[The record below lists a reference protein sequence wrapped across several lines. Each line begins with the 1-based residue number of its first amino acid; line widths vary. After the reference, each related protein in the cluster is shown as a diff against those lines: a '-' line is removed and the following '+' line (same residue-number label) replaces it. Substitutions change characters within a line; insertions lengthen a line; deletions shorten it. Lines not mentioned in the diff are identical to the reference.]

1 MSAMAAA
8 FQDAGCREP
17 YERAVSIAVDAWAK
31 WPSADAG
38 VARRDYISLYFK
50 AEPGWSVMLQFQP
63 SSAPVLIGQLLAEAR
78 VRIVASRPLR
88 DAGHKPAN
96 DGGQVARDTHEMR
109 APVIPSFTDAAP
121 PQGERRSEPASPP
134 PIPKASAPAAPPKQS
149 EASIAAN
156 IAVAARLSKLD
167 TFAVNGRP
175 IAWQVGRD
183 RKPKSPKT

>member
-38 VARRDYISLYFK
+38 VARRHYISQYFK
-50 AEPGWSVMLQFQP
+50 AEMGWSVMLQFQP
-63 SSAPVLIGQLLAEAR
+63 SSAPVLIGQLLAEAK
-78 VRIVASRPLR
+78 VRIAASRPQR

-96 DGGQVARDTHEMR
+96 DGGHSGLDTQQMR
-109 APVIPSFTDAAP
+109 APVIPSFRDAAP
-121 PQGERRSEPASPP
+121 PQGERRSEPARSA
-134 PIPKASAPAAPPKQS
+134 PIPSTNAPAAPPKQS
-149 EASIAAN
+149 EASIASK
-156 IAVAARLSKLD
+156 IAVYSRLSKLD
-167 TFAVNGRP
+167 TFSVNGRP